1 MAYDERLARFRQ
13 AHLNPFN
20 KAPEQQQ
27 EHPDGETP
35 TPGGC

>member
-20 KAPEQQQ
+20 KAPEQG
-27 EHPDGETP
+27 ERPDGGAP
-35 TPGGC
+35 APGGC

>member
-20 KAPEQQQ
+20 KGPEQQ
-27 EHPDGETP
+27 EHPDGDAP
-35 TPGGC
+35 APGGC